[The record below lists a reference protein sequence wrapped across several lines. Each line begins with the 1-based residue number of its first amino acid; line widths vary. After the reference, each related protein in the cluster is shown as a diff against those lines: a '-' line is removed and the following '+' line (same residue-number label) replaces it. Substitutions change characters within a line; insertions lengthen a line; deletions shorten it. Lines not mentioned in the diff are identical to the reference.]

1 MKDAFMKTFGGTM
14 GVIVGFTAG
23 ITVSAKLAKAVVKLQ
38 EMASESEDTKRD
50 SDSKEKES

>member
-14 GVIVGFTAG
+14 GVIVGFVAG
-23 ITVSAKLAKAVVKLQ
+23 ITVSAKLATAVVKLQ
-38 EMASESEDTKRD
+38 KTASEDTKKD

>member
-14 GVIVGFTAG
+14 GVVAGFVAG
-23 ITVSAKLAKAVVKLQ
+23 ITALEKLTSAVVKLQ
-38 EMASESEDTKRD
+38 KAMSEDTKKD